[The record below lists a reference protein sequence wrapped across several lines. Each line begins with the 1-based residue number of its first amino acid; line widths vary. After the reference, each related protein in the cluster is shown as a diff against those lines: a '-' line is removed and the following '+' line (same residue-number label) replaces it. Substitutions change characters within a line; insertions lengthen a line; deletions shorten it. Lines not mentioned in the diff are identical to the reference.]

1 MTTLTPPDGHTS
13 RSRRIAIVA
22 SVLGVSLVVAA
33 GAWGASRPGSKPGAA
48 NAVATPTATTPAA
61 STPTTKS
68 KSGLTKVSP
77 KRAAGKTKKAAGKTK
92 VSPKK
97 AAGKTSGSTSVSG
110 RKLPAGIVEPGRKVA
125 APVDVKTTSVAASV
139 RVDLT
144 GFTSVKS
151 KASGPGEISAPAVRL
166 TIRLTNTGARS
177 LSLTSVVVNAYYGSA
192 GTPGIQ
198 IIGDPASKPFT
209 ASLKPGKKATAVFVF
224 NMPVSKRGDATITV
238 SPSPT
243 LPIAVFAG
251 SVA

>member
-1 MTTLTPPDGHTS
+1 MTMLTPPDRHIS

-33 GAWGASRPGSKPGAA
+33 GAWGASRHGSQPGAA
-48 NAVATPTATTPAA
+48 NAVATPTATTAA

-68 KSGLTKVSP
+68 KRGPTKVSP
-77 KRAAGKTKKAAGKTK
+77 KKAGKTKA
-92 VSPKK
+92 SPKK

-144 GFTSVKS
+144 GFRSVKS
-151 KASGPGEISAPAVRL
+151 KANGPGEISAPAVRL
-166 TIRLTNTGARS
+166 TIRLTNTGAKS
-177 LSLTSVVVNAYYGSA
+177 LALTSVVVNAYYGSA

-209 ASLKPGKKATAVFVF
+209 GSLKPGKQATAVFVF

>member
-1 MTTLTPPDGHTS
+1 MTTLTPPNRHIS
-13 RSRRIAIVA
+13 RSRLIAIVA
-22 SVLGVSLVVAA
+22 AVLGVSLVVATA
-33 GAWGASRPGSKPGAA
+33 VWGASRHGSQPTRPGAA
-48 NAVATPTATTPAA
+48 NPAATPTATTPATTPTT
-61 STPTTKS
+61 TPTTKG
-68 KSGLTKVSP
+68 KSGT
-77 KRAAGKTKKAAGKTK
+77 TK

-97 AAGKTSGSTSVSG
+97 ATSKTSGSTSVSG
-110 RKLPAGIVEPGRKVA
+110 KKLPAGIVEPGRKVA
-125 APVDVKTTSVAASV
+125 DPVDVKDTSVADSV

-166 TIRLTNTGARS
+166 TIRLTNTGAKS
-177 LSLTSVVVNAYYGSA
+177 LALTSVVVNAYYGSA

-198 IIGDPASKPFT
+198 ITGDPASKPFT
-209 ASLKPGKKATAVFVF
+209 GSLKPGEKATAVFVF

-238 SPSPT
+238 SPSQT